1 VLEDLKKAI
10 QDDNVKSFNQQLSQF
25 EEFFQDQDNA
35 ARGLAAF
42 GALCYA
48 AEVGSIPMMDT
59 LIQKG
64 VGKAV
69 YQLTNLIL

>member
-10 QDDNVKSFNQQLSQF
+10 QDGDVESFNQRLSQV
-25 EEFFQDQDNA
+25 EEFFQDQDDA
-35 ARGLAAF
+35 VRGLAAF

-59 LIQKG
+59 LIRKG